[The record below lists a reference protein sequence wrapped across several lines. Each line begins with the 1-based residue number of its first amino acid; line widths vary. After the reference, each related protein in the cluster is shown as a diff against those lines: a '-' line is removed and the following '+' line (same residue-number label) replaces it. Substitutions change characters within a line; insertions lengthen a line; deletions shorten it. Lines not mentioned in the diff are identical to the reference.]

1 MRTGEFFKLEKM
13 LYEWFLEGRKK
24 NIPIDGT
31 ILKNKAKYFYKKIYK
46 KDDFSASSGWLQ
58 KFKKRHGIRFIKI
71 CGEKLSSQKELVD
84 PFLIKLAEKIKQL
97 NLAPDQIYNADETGL
112 YWKLIPDKTYVSNK
126 EKNAPGRKVCKQ
138 RLTFLAC
145 TNASGDHKI
154 RPLVIGKS
162 KNPRCLKNKHIP
174 VDYDSSKSAWMT
186 CSIFKTWFDTK
197 FIPQVRCYLE
207 QKGLRK
213 TALLLLDN
221 APSHPPE
228 DELISD
234 DGQIITMFMP
244 PNVTALIQPMDQ
256 NCIRITKLK
265 YRNLLLSHIIAN
277 KAEDL
282 EFILK
287 KFNLRNAVTN
297 LSKVWE
303 SLEPVM
309 IAKCWKK
316 IFSTSFD
323 NEYDSED
330 EIPLINLKSQMF
342 SDQEMNITKSLF
354 QKICPNANLSSKDIY
369 TWNEDVN
376 LDDETPAVEIES
388 DDTDVSEEV
397 VEVQTKMSHSDGIKA
412 INDCLKYTL
421 ENRATN
427 EEISVLK
434 NIRERAVL
442 EQSKQTFKECKI
454 TDFSNECVKTR
465 TLSNKCKK
473 LFKFLTYVFRFFVN
487 F

>member
-1 MRTGEFFKLEKM
+1 MFNRLTSGNGGFGKFDQQSEQEQPNELKKGVCSSVLAKKYGIAKSTIFSIKKQSQKLSSTNANSFGGLGKRKTMRTGEFFKLEKM

-24 NIPIDGT
+24 NIPID
-31 ILKNKAKYFYKKIYK
+31 
-46 KDDFSASSGWLQ
+46 DDFSASSGWLQ

-145 TNASGDHKI
+145 TNAS
-154 RPLVIGKS
+154 
-162 KNPRCLKNKHIP
+162 
-174 VDYDSSKSAWMT
+174 DYDSSKSAWMT

-316 IFSTSFD
+316 ILSTSFD

-342 SDQEMNITKSLF
+342 SNQEMNITKSLF

-412 INDCLKYTL
+412 INDCLKYAL

-454 TDFSNECVKTR
+454 TDF
-465 TLSNKCKK
+465 
-473 LFKFLTYVFRFFVN
+473 FK
-487 F
+487 